1 MNFIKY
7 GLYKFHGNAEKYGKD
22 GLFMS
27 GNVDQSIALFGSEL
41 AADTLT
47 FVVNSRA
54 LQGDGTGYA
63 FLLDINERPIQTSD
77 GKFLVVKNVFPDYR
91 NFTAG
96 AVLDLYNN
104 PDGQIIGRFYVE
116 DVKQV
121 SRKTVQ
127 FTCTDC
133 IGVLTKME
141 DYGGG
146 IWEQADGKT
155 AGSIISEIMA
165 GSGIQYT
172 VQADVS
178 TVQVIGRLPREN
190 RRVSLGKLLVA
201 TGATVI
207 ESQGVMQIR
216 YIGSGSPSTVAQS
229 VIYLQG
235 GSVGHQY
242 PATEVQVTEHGFY
255 DLASDEAVTL
265 FDNTDEQVT
274 AQSQLVVFSEP
285 AHDLTTTGSITI
297 EESNANYAIISGIG
311 TLEGQTYTHTKRV
324 ISRSTGAVAADR
336 IVALENN
343 ELVGV
348 HNSANVAKRM
358 VNYYKLP
365 ISVDYE
371 QLDASGLLA
380 AGTPVNLTDPF
391 GTART
396 GWVRKKSFPIGNKT
410 KGHMNVLVDWV
421 AGPYGSTYSD
431 YRVFR
436 ASDITNAGRLN
447 IPSAMQGKEA
457 LVMLIGGAGG
467 GQAGFDG
474 AAGEAPSGI
483 VNYEARAQGTGG
495 VGGNAGQGG
504 ERPLVLSFQVV
515 SLPSYYDGCVIGTGG
530 AGGASNG
537 ALGSAG
543 GATTLGGMTSADGS
557 QPVADVVNFLDGTV
571 YAYLNS
577 AGEAGGNGGIGAGR
591 GTQPQYQDV
600 STNGQNHICDSGTIN
615 YGGAY
620 ANSVSYSYKLGSSAR
635 KYRTTGGAGGGG
647 AAHGAAGNSGRTNQN
662 YDDDQTYGSYYSQ
675 GGDGA
680 NAIAPTQAAET
691 QAGRGGHGGG
701 GGGGSAQCY
710 LYTDGSSVF
719 TYGFNYGGAG
729 GLGSAGGQG
738 GDGLIVIYYN
748 A

>member
-1 MNFIKY
+1 MNYIKY

-27 GNVDQSIALFGSEL
+27 GQVDQSIALFGNEL
-41 AADTLT
+41 SADSLT

-77 GKFLVVKNVFPDYR
+77 GKYLVVKNVFPDYR

-96 AVLDLYNN
+96 AVLDLYNDPN
-104 PDGQIIGRFYVE
+104 GQVIGRFYVE
-116 DVKQV
+116 NVEQV
-121 SRKTVQ
+121 SRKTVK

-133 IGVLTKME
+133 IGMLTKME

-146 IWEQADGKT
+146 IWEQADNKT
-155 AGSIISEIMA
+155 AGQIINEIMA
-165 GSGIQYT
+165 GSGIEYT
-172 VQADVS
+172 VQPDVAS
-178 TVQVIGRLPREN
+178 VQCIGRLPRAN
-190 RRVSLGKLLVA
+190 RRVNLGYLLIA

-207 ESQGVMQIR
+207 EDKGVMQVR
-216 YIGSGSPSTVAQS
+216 YLGSGAPSTIPQS
-229 VIYLQG
+229 VIYLDG
-235 GSVGHQY
+235 GQVAHQF

-274 AQSQLVVFSEP
+274 AQSQLVVFQEP

-324 ISRSTGAVAADR
+324 ISRTTGVVAAEN
-336 IVALENN
+336 IVAIENN
-343 ELVGV
+343 ELIGV

-380 AGTPVNLTDPF
+380 AGTPVNITDPF
-391 GTART
+391 GVARS

-410 KGHMNVLVDWV
+410 KGKMNVLVDWV
-421 AGPYGSTYSD
+421 AGPYGSTYTD

-436 ASDITNAGRLN
+436 AVDITGAGRLN
-447 IPSAMQGKEA
+447 IPAAMQGKEA
-457 LVMLIGGAGG
+457 LVMLIGGGGG
-467 GQAGFDG
+467 GQAGYDGEQGEAPAGLVNFQNVTAGMGGAGG
-474 AAGEAPSGI
+474 AAGA
-483 VNYEARAQGTGG
+483 
-495 VGGNAGQGG
+495 GG
-504 ERPLVLSFQVV
+504 ERPLVLSYQVP
-515 SLPSYYDGCVIGTGG
+515 SLAAYYDGAAIGAGG
-530 AGGASNG
+530 AGGTGNG

-543 GATTLGGMTSADGS
+543 GATTLGTFSSADGS
-557 QPVADVVNFLDGTV
+557 QPLDDIVNFLDGTV
-571 YAYLNS
+571 YAYLNE
-577 AGEAGGNGGIGAGR
+577 AGEAGNAGGIGSGR
-591 GTQPQYQDV
+591 GTYGADT
-600 STNGQNHICDSGTIN
+600 STNGQNHICEDGVTVY
-615 YGGAY
+615 YGGVY
-620 ANSVSYSYKLGSSAR
+620 SNPDWYSYQQMS
-635 KYRTTGGAGGGG
+635 YQNGGAGGGG
-647 AAHGAAGNSGRTNQN
+647 AAHGANGGNGFTASAFDPDPAPA
-662 YDDDQTYGSYYSQ
+662 YCSV
-675 GGDGA
+675 GGDGG
-680 NAIAPTQAAET
+680 NATAPSQAAET
-691 QAGRGGHGGG
+691 QAGRGGNGGG
-701 GGGGSAQCY
+701 GGGGASQSAY
-710 LYTDGSSVF
+710 RPSGSQYYS
-719 TYGFNYGGAG
+719 YGLNKGGAG

>member
-1 MNFIKY
+1 MNYIKY
-7 GLYKFHGNAEKYGKD
+7 GLYKFHGNADKYGKD

-27 GNVDQSIALFGSEL
+27 GNVDQSIALFGNEL

-77 GKFLVVKNVFPDYR
+77 GKWLVVKNVFPDYR
-91 NFTAG
+91 NFVAG

-133 IGVLTKME
+133 IGVLNKME

-146 IWEQADGKT
+146 IWEQADNKT
-155 AGSIISEIMA
+155 AGQIISEIMA

-172 VQADVS
+172 VQADVAS
-178 TVQVIGRLPREN
+178 VQVIGRLPRAS
-190 RRVSLGKLLVA
+190 RRVNLGKLLVA

-207 ESQGVMQIR
+207 ENQGVMQIR
-216 YIGSGSPSTVAQS
+216 YLGSGSPSTVAQS

-235 GSVGHQY
+235 GTVGHQF

-274 AQSQLVVFSEP
+274 AQSQLVVFQEP
-285 AHDLTTTGSITI
+285 AHDLTTTGSISI

-324 ISRSTGAVAADR
+324 ISRTTGVTAAER
-336 IVALENN
+336 IVALEDN

-348 HNSANVAKRM
+348 HNSANVARRM

-380 AGTPVNLTDPF
+380 AGTPVNITDPF
-391 GTART
+391 GQART

-447 IPSAMQGKEA
+447 IPAAMQGKEA

-474 AAGEAPSGI
+474 EQGHHGTGNGNDPKYGELVLGGAGGAAGA
-483 VNYEARAQGTGG
+483 
-495 VGGNAGQGG
+495 GG
-504 ERPLVLSFQVV
+504 ERPLVLSYQVT
-515 SLPSYYDGCVIGTGG
+515 SLATYYDGAAIGAGG

-543 GATTLGGMTSADGS
+543 GATTLGGFTSADGS
-557 QPVADVVNFLDGTV
+557 QPLDDIVNFLDGTV
-571 YAYLNS
+571 YAYLNE
-577 AGEAGGNGGIGAGR
+577 AGESGADGGIGSGY
-591 GTQPQYQDV
+591 GNVNPDT
-600 STNGQNHICDSGTIN
+600 STNGADHICTDGTW

-620 ANSVSYSYKLGSSAR
+620 KNGMSWSYRQGSNAR
-635 KYRTTGGAGGGG
+635 VYFYTGGAGGGG
-647 AAHGAAGNSGRTNQN
+647 AAHGADGNIGFT
-662 YDDDQTYGSYYSQ
+662 
-675 GGDGA
+675 GDGTGDGNWHSVGGA
-680 NAIAPTQAAET
+680 GGSATAPPQAAET
-691 QAGRGGHGGG
+691 QAGHGGHGGG
-701 GGGGSAQCY
+701 GGGGATAGY
-710 LYTDGSSVF
+710 RHVDGSSLNSYDLG
-719 TYGFNYGGAG
+719 TGGAG
-729 GLGSAGGQG
+729 GAGSVGGQG

>member
-1 MNFIKY
+1 VNYIKY

-27 GNVDQSIALFGSEL
+27 GQVDQSIALFGNEL

-77 GKFLVVKNVFPDYR
+77 GKWLVVKNVFPDYR

-104 PDGQIIGRFYVE
+104 PNGQVIGRFYVE

-133 IGVLTKME
+133 IGMLNKME

-165 GSGIQYT
+165 GSGIEYT
-172 VQADVS
+172 VQPDVAS
-178 TVQVIGRLPREN
+178 VQVIGRLPRAS
-190 RRVSLGKLLVA
+190 RRIDLGKLLVA

-207 ESQGVMQIR
+207 ENQGVMQIR
-216 YIGSGSPSTVAQS
+216 YLGSGSPSTVAQS

-235 GSVGHQY
+235 GTVGHQF

-274 AQSQLVVFSEP
+274 AQSQLVVFQEP

-311 TLEGQTYTHTKRV
+311 TLEGQTYTHTRRV
-324 ISRSTGAVAADR
+324 ISRSTGVVAADR
-336 IVALENN
+336 IIALEDN

-348 HNSANVAKRM
+348 HNSANVARRM

-371 QLDASGLLA
+371 QLDATGLLA
-380 AGTPVNLTDPF
+380 AGTPVNITDPF
-391 GTART
+391 GQART

-431 YRVFR
+431 YKVFR
-436 ASDITNAGRLN
+436 AADITNAGRLN

-467 GQAGFDG
+467 GQAGYDGEAGHYMMSSPVLSHLGEMVLGGTGG
-474 AAGEAPSGI
+474 AAGA
-483 VNYEARAQGTGG
+483 
-495 VGGNAGQGG
+495 GG
-504 ERPLVLSFQVV
+504 ERPKVLSFQVV
-515 SLPSYYDGCVIGTGG
+515 SLPAYYDGCAIGAGG
-530 AGGASNG
+530 AGGTGNG
-537 ALGSAG
+537 AAGSAG
-543 GATTLGGMTSADGS
+543 GATTLGTYTSADGS
-557 QPVADVVNFLDGTV
+557 QSVDDVVNFLDGTV
-571 YAYLNS
+571 YCALNI
-577 AGEAGGNGGIGAGR
+577 AGENGADGGIGSGYANR
-591 GTQPQYQDV
+591 DLDT
-600 STNGQNHICDSGTIN
+600 STNGGNHYCPDGTTY

-620 ANSVSYSYKLGSSAR
+620 ANPTYWRHSQHTYETA
-635 KYRTTGGAGGGG
+635 GAGGGG
-647 AAHGAAGNSGRTNQN
+647 AAHGNNGGNAV
-662 YDDDQTYGSYYSQ
+662 
-675 GGDGA
+675 GGDYLTDSWRVVGGAGA
-680 NAIAPTQAAET
+680 NATGPSQAAET

-701 GGGGSAQCY
+701 GGGGATAGAVYQ
-710 LYTDGSSVF
+710 DGSSTVSVDRG
-719 TYGFNYGGAG
+719 TGGAG

>member
-7 GLYKFHGNAEKYGKD
+7 GLYKFHGNADKYGKD

-127 FTCTDC
+127 FACTDC

-155 AGSIISEIMA
+155 AGQIISEIMS

-216 YIGSGSPSTVAQS
+216 YLGSGSPSTVAQS

-324 ISRSTGAVAADR
+324 ISRSTGAVAAER

-380 AGTPVNLTDPF
+380 AGTPVNITDPF

-436 ASDITNAGRLN
+436 AADITGAGRLN

-467 GQAGFDG
+467 GQAGFNG
-474 AAGEAPSGI
+474 TEGEAWGGI
-483 VNYEARAQGTGG
+483 KAYEEMW
-495 VGGNAGQGG
+495 AGQGG
-504 ERPLVLSFQVV
+504 AGGAGGATGARPLVLSFQVQ
-515 SLPSYYDGCVIGTGG
+515 SLPSYYDGCAIGVGG
-530 AGGASNG
+530 AGGTGNG
-537 ALGSAG
+537 AAGSAGTATTLGGFSSAG
-543 GATTLGGMTSADGS
+543 GAT
-557 QPVADVVNFLDGTV
+557 PVDDVVNFLDGTI
-571 YAYLNS
+571 YAALN
-577 AGEAGGNGGIGAGR
+577 ADGEAGGTGGIGSGR
-591 GTQPQYQDV
+591 GSEYYQDT
-600 STNGQNHICDSGTIN
+600 STNGENHYCDDGSVN

-620 ANSVSYSYKLGSSAR
+620 ANGVTYSYRRGTTR
-635 KYRTTGGAGGGG
+635 YYRMSGGAGGGG
-647 AAHGAAGNSGRTNQN
+647 AAHGANGSNGYAM
-662 YDDDQTYGSYYSQ
+662 YDEASEAAKLGSY
-675 GGDGA
+675 GGNGA
-680 NAIAPTQAAET
+680 NAVAPAKAPET
-691 QAGRGGHGGG
+691 QGGRGGHGGG
-701 GGGGSAQCY
+701 GGGGASQCY
-710 LYTDGSSVF
+710 LKTEGQSGFSYS
-719 TYGFNYGGAG
+719 FNYGGAG

>member
-1 MNFIKY
+1 MNYIKY

-27 GNVDQSIALFGSEL
+27 GQVDQSIALFGNEL
-41 AADTLT
+41 AADSLT

-77 GKFLVVKNVFPDYR
+77 GKYLVVKNVFPDYR

-96 AVLDLYNN
+96 AVLDLYNDPN
-104 PDGQIIGRFYVE
+104 GQVIGRFYVE
-116 DVKQV
+116 NVEQV
-121 SRKTVQ
+121 SRKTVK

-133 IGVLTKME
+133 IGMLTKME

-146 IWEQADGKT
+146 IWEQADNKT
-155 AGSIISEIMA
+155 AGQIINEIMA
-165 GSGIQYT
+165 GSGIEYI
-172 VQADVS
+172 VQPDVAS
-178 TVQVIGRLPREN
+178 VQCIGRLPRAN
-190 RRVSLGKLLVA
+190 RRVNLGYLLIA

-207 ESQGVMQIR
+207 EDKGVMQVR
-216 YIGSGSPSTVAQS
+216 YLGSGAPSTIPQS
-229 VIYLQG
+229 VIYLDG
-235 GSVGHQY
+235 GQVAHQF

-274 AQSQLVVFSEP
+274 AQSQLVVFQEP
-285 AHDLTTTGSITI
+285 AHNLTTTGSITI

-324 ISRSTGAVAADR
+324 ISRTTGVIAAEN
-336 IVALENN
+336 IVAIEDN
-343 ELVGV
+343 ELIGV

-380 AGTPVNLTDPF
+380 AGTPVNITDPF
-391 GTART
+391 GVARS

-410 KGHMNVLVDWV
+410 KGKMNVLVDWV
-421 AGPYGSTYSD
+421 AGPYGSTYTD

-436 ASDITNAGRLN
+436 AADITGAGRLN
-447 IPSAMQGKEA
+447 IPPVMQGKEA

-474 AAGEAPSGI
+474 QDGEAPYGTAI
-483 VNYEARAQGTGG
+483 LDAQAMGGTGG
-495 VGGNAGQGG
+495 AAGACG
-504 ERPLVLSFQVV
+504 ERPYVLSFQVQN
-515 SLPSYYDGCVIGTGG
+515 LPSYYDGAAIGTGG

-537 ALGSAG
+537 DLGSAG
-543 GATTLGGMTSADGS
+543 GATTLGGFTSADGS
-557 QPVADVVNFLDGTV
+557 QPVDDVVNFLDGTV
-571 YAYLNS
+571 YAYLNE
-577 AGEAGGNGGIGAGR
+577 AGEAGANGGIGSGR
-591 GTQPQYQDV
+591 GTSVNPDT
-600 STNGQNHICDSGTIN
+600 STNGGDHICTDGTW
-615 YGGAY
+615 YGG
-620 ANSVSYSYKLGSSAR
+620 SYSNGKYFTERRSSGWA
-635 KYRTTGGAGGGG
+635 YFNTGGTGGGG
-647 AAHGAAGNSGRTNQN
+647 AAHGANGGNGNSGT
-662 YDDDQTYGSYYSQ
+662 DPSDFLVYG
-675 GGDGA
+675 GAGA
-680 NAIAPTQAAET
+680 NAVPSPQAAET

-701 GGGGSAQCY
+701 GGGGAAQTVITY
-710 LYTDGSSVF
+710 SWSSTISF
-719 TYGFNYGGAG
+719 SFNHAG
-729 GLGSAGGQG
+729 PHGNGSAGGQG

>member
-1 MNFIKY
+1 MNYIKY

-27 GNVDQSIALFGSEL
+27 GQVDQSIALFGNEL
-41 AADTLT
+41 AADSLT

-77 GKFLVVKNVFPDYR
+77 GKYLVVKNVFPDYR

-96 AVLDLYNN
+96 AVLDLYNDPN
-104 PDGQIIGRFYVE
+104 GQVIGRFYVE
-116 DVKQV
+116 NVEQV
-121 SRKTVQ
+121 SRKTVK

-133 IGVLTKME
+133 IGMLTKME

-146 IWEQADGKT
+146 IWEQADNKT
-155 AGSIISEIMA
+155 AGQIINEIMA
-165 GSGIQYT
+165 GSGIEYI
-172 VQADVS
+172 VQPDVAS
-178 TVQVIGRLPREN
+178 VQCIGRLPRAN
-190 RRVSLGKLLVA
+190 RRVNLGYLLIA

-207 ESQGVMQIR
+207 EDKGVMQVR
-216 YIGSGSPSTVAQS
+216 YLGSGAPSTIPQS
-229 VIYLQG
+229 VIYLDG
-235 GSVGHQY
+235 GQVAHQF

-274 AQSQLVVFSEP
+274 AQSQLVVFQEP
-285 AHDLTTTGSITI
+285 AHNLTPTGSITI

-324 ISRSTGAVAADR
+324 ISRTTGVVAAEN
-336 IVALENN
+336 IVVIEDN
-343 ELVGV
+343 ELIGV

-371 QLDASGLLA
+371 QLDTSGLLA
-380 AGTPVNLTDPF
+380 AGTPVNITDPF
-391 GTART
+391 GVARS

-410 KGHMNVLVDWV
+410 KGKMNVLVDWV
-421 AGPYGSTYSD
+421 AGPYGSTYTD

-436 ASDITNAGRLN
+436 AADITGAGRLN

-467 GQAGFDG
+467 GQAGYDGEQGHRLEWSGPFDSSYLGLPVNGGEGG
-474 AAGEAPSGI
+474 AAGA
-483 VNYEARAQGTGG
+483 
-495 VGGNAGQGG
+495 GG

-515 SLPSYYDGCVIGTGG
+515 SLPSYYDGCAIGIGG
-530 AGGASNG
+530 AGGTGNG

-543 GATTLGGMTSADGS
+543 GATTLGGFTSADGS
-557 QPVADVVNFLDGTV
+557 QPLDDVVNFLDGTV
-571 YAYLNS
+571 YAYLND
-577 AGEAGGNGGIGAGR
+577 AGESGEHGGVGSGYGDLNLN
-591 GTQPQYQDV
+591 T
-600 STNGQNHICDSGTIN
+600 STNGENHINADGTTN

-620 ANSVSYSYKLGSSAR
+620 ANGQTWTHNSRY
-635 KYRTTGGAGGGG
+635 YRTAGAGGGG
-647 AAHGAAGNSGRTNQN
+647 AAHYADGQVGFT
-662 YDDDQTYGSYYSQ
+662 
-675 GGDGA
+675 GDGVSTWGA
-680 NAIAPTQAAET
+680 VGGAGGNPVAPPKGAET
-691 QAGRGGHGGG
+691 QAGHGGHGGG
-701 GGGGSAQCY
+701 GGGGATAGRST
-710 LYTDGSSVF
+710 LSGSSSF
-719 TYGFNYGGAG
+719 QYDIGTGGAG

-738 GDGLIVIYYN
+738 GDGLIVVYYN

>member
-1 MNFIKY
+1 
-7 GLYKFHGNAEKYGKD
+7 
-22 GLFMS
+22 
-27 GNVDQSIALFGSEL
+27 
-41 AADTLT
+41 
-47 FVVNSRA
+47 
-54 LQGDGTGYA
+54 
-63 FLLDINERPIQTSD
+63 
-77 GKFLVVKNVFPDYR
+77 
-91 NFTAG
+91 
-96 AVLDLYNN
+96 VLDLYNN
-104 PDGQIIGRFYVE
+104 PNGQVIGRFYVE

-133 IGVLTKME
+133 IGMLNKME

-146 IWEQADGKT
+146 IWDMDDSKT

-172 VQADVS
+172 VQADVA
-178 TVQVIGRLPREN
+178 TEQVIGRIPRCK
-190 RRVSLGKLLVA
+190 RRIALGKLLVA

-216 YIGSGSPSTVAQS
+216 YLGSGSPSTVAQS

-235 GSVGHQY
+235 GTVGHQY

-274 AQSQLVVFSEP
+274 AQSQLVVFQEP
-285 AHDLTTTGSITI
+285 AHDLTTTGSISI

-311 TLEGQTYTHTKRV
+311 TLEGKTYTHTKRV
-324 ISRSTGAVAADR
+324 ISRPTGAVAAER
-336 IVALENN
+336 IVSLEDN

-371 QLDASGLLA
+371 QLDTTGLLA

-467 GQAGFDG
+467 GQGGFNG
-474 AAGEAPSGI
+474 ANGEAPSGI
-483 VNYEARAQGTGG
+483 ANFNARAQGMGG
-495 VGGNAGQGG
+495 AGGSGGACG
-504 ERPLVLSFQVV
+504 ERPLVLSFQEP
-515 SLPSYYDGCVIGTGG
+515 SLPAYYDGAAIGTGG

-537 ALGSAG
+537 GAGSAG
-543 GATTLGGMTSADGS
+543 GATTLGGQTSADGT
-557 QPVADVVNFLDGTV
+557 QPLADLVNFLDGTV
-571 YAYLNS
+571 YCTLNES
-577 AGEAGGNGGIGAGR
+577 GESGANGGIGAGR
-591 GTQPQYQDV
+591 GTNAAYQDI
-600 STNGQNHICDSGTIN
+600 STNGENHICEDGTVY
-615 YGGAY
+615 YGGTY
-620 ANSVSYSYKLGSSAR
+620 ANSTFYRYGTSPNR
-635 KYRTTGGAGGGG
+635 RYRTIGGAGGGG
-647 AAHGAAGNSGRTNQN
+647 AAHGVNGADGYAAYDYESQEIKSG
-662 YDDDQTYGSYYSQ
+662 SW
-675 GGDGA
+675 GGDGGSA
-680 NAIAPTQAAET
+680 VAPAQSAET

-701 GGGGSAQCY
+701 GGGGSAQSQY
-710 LYTDGSSVF
+710 ETEGVTGF
-719 TYGFNYGGAG
+719 TYGFNHGGTGGAG
-729 GLGSAGGQG
+729 SVGGQG

>member
-1 MNFIKY
+1 MNYIKY

-27 GNVDQSIALFGSEL
+27 GDVDQSIALFGNEL

-77 GKFLVVKNVFPDYR
+77 GKYLVVKNVFPDYR

-104 PDGQIIGRFYVE
+104 PNGQVIGRFYVE
-116 DVKQV
+116 DVVQD
-121 SRKTVQ
+121 SRKTVK

-133 IGVLTKME
+133 IGMLTKMG

-155 AGSIISEIMA
+155 AGQVIAEIMSGA
-165 GSGIQYT
+165 GIVYK
-172 VQADVS
+172 VQPDVAS
-178 TVQVIGRLPREN
+178 VQVIGRLPRAN
-190 RRVSLGKLLVA
+190 RRVDLAKLLIA

-207 ESQGVMQIR
+207 EDKGVMQIR
-216 YIGSGSPSTVAQS
+216 YLGSGSPSTVPQS

-235 GSVGHQY
+235 GTVAHQF
-242 PATEVQVTEHGFY
+242 PATQVQVTEHGFY

-265 FDNTDEQVT
+265 FDNTDEQVS
-274 AQSQLVVFSEP
+274 AQSQLVVFQEP

-311 TLEGQTYTHTKRV
+311 TLEGQTYTHTTRV
-324 ISRSTGAVAADR
+324 ISRSTGVVAA
-336 IVALENN
+336 ENIIAIEDN
-343 ELVGV
+343 ELIGV

-371 QLDASGLLA
+371 QLDANGLLA
-380 AGTPVNLTDPF
+380 AGTPVNITDPF
-391 GTART
+391 GVARS

-410 KGHMNVLVDWV
+410 KGKMNVLVDWV
-421 AGPYGSTYSD
+421 AGPYGSTYTD

-436 ASDITNAGRLN
+436 AADITGAGRLN

-474 AAGEAPSGI
+474 AEGEAPSGI
-483 VNYEARAQGTGG
+483 DNYDARAQGMGG
-495 VGGNAGQGG
+495 AGGAAGAGG
-504 ERPLVLSFQVV
+504 ERPNVLSYQVQ
-515 SLPSYYDGCVIGTGG
+515 SLAAYYDNAAIGAGG

-543 GATTLGGMTSADGS
+543 GATTLGTFTSADGTP
-557 QPVADVVNFLDGTV
+557 PVDDVVNFLDGTV
-571 YAYLNS
+571 YCALN
-577 AGEAGGNGGIGAGR
+577 AEGEKGGAGGIGAGR
-591 GTQPQYQDV
+591 GIVGLDT
-600 STNGQNHICDSGTIN
+600 STDGENHICENGTTY

-620 ANSVSYSYKLGSSAR
+620 VNGADYTYKQGSQSR
-635 KYRTTGGAGGGG
+635 RYRETGGAGGGG
-647 AAHGAAGNSGRTNQN
+647 AAHGANGANGYTSTSYETEEIKN
-662 YDDDQTYGSYYSQ
+662 GSW

-680 NAIAPTQAAET
+680 NATAPSKAPET
-691 QAGRGGHGGG
+691 QAGRGGNGGG
-701 GGGGSAQCY
+701 GGGGAAQAY
-710 LYTDGSSVF
+710 YHTDGSSTF
-719 TYGFNYGGAG
+719 TYGFNYGGTG

-738 GDGLIVIYYN
+738 GDGLIVIYYD

>member
-1 MNFIKY
+1 VNYIKY
-7 GLYKFHGNAEKYGKD
+7 GLYKFHGNADKYGKD

-27 GNVDQSIALFGSEL
+27 GNVDQSIALFGNEL

-77 GKFLVVKNVFPDYR
+77 GKWLVVKNVFPDYR
-91 NFTAG
+91 NFVAG

-133 IGVLTKME
+133 IGVLNKME

-146 IWEQADGKT
+146 IWEQADNKT
-155 AGSIISEIMA
+155 AGQIISEIMA

-172 VQADVS
+172 VQADVAS
-178 TVQVIGRLPREN
+178 VQVIGRLPRAS
-190 RRVSLGKLLVA
+190 RRVNLGKLLVA

-207 ESQGVMQIR
+207 ENQGVMQIR
-216 YIGSGSPSTVAQS
+216 YLGSGSPSTVAQS

-324 ISRSTGAVAADR
+324 ISRSTGAVAAER

-380 AGTPVNLTDPF
+380 AGTPVNITDPF

-436 ASDITNAGRLN
+436 AADITNAGRLN

-467 GQAGFDG
+467 GQAGYDGEAGNYVSGRWDSSLLGSPATGGNGG
-474 AAGEAPSGI
+474 AAGA
-483 VNYEARAQGTGG
+483 
-495 VGGNAGQGG
+495 GG
-504 ERPLVLSFQVV
+504 ERPNILSFQVV
-515 SLPSYYDGCVIGTGG
+515 SLPAYYDGAAIGAGG

-543 GATTLGGMTSADGS
+543 GATTLGGQTSADGS
-557 QPVADVVNFLDGTV
+557 QPIADIVNFLDGTT
-571 YAYLNS
+571 YCTLNVT
-577 AGEAGGNGGIGAGR
+577 GEAGNAGGIGSG
-591 GTQPQYQDV
+591 Y
-600 STNGQNHICDSGTIN
+600 GTIN
-615 YGGAY
+615 LNTSTDGEAHICEDGTVYAGGAY
-620 ANSVSYSYKLGSSAR
+620 ENGKYWTYKYGSQNR
-635 KYRTTGGAGGGG
+635 RYYRTGGAGGGG
-647 AAHGAAGNSGRTNQN
+647 AAHGADGNVGFTGEGTGDGDTTGWRSI
-662 YDDDQTYGSYYSQ
+662 
-675 GGDGA
+675 GGAGA
-680 NAIAPTQAAET
+680 NAVAPAQAAET
-691 QAGRGGHGGG
+691 QAGHGGHGGG
-701 GGGGSAQCY
+701 GGGGCSAGRRDVEDSTGY
-710 LYTDGSSVF
+710 SYDRGT
-719 TYGFNYGGAG
+719 GGAG
-729 GLGSAGGQG
+729 GSGSAGGQG

>member
-1 MNFIKY
+1 MNYIKY
-7 GLYKFHGNAEKYGKD
+7 GLYKFHGDSEKYGKD

-27 GNVDQSIALFGSEL
+27 GDVDQSIALFGNEL

-77 GKFLVVKNVFPDYR
+77 GKYLVVKNVFPDYR

-104 PDGQIIGRFYVE
+104 PNGQVIGRFYVE
-116 DVKQV
+116 DVVQD
-121 SRKTVQ
+121 SRKTVK

-133 IGVLTKME
+133 IGMLTKMG

-146 IWEQADGKT
+146 IWKQADGKT
-155 AGSIISEIMA
+155 AGQVIAEIMS
-165 GSGIQYT
+165 GSGIVYT
-172 VQADVS
+172 VQPDVAS
-178 TVQVIGRLPREN
+178 VQVIGRLPRAN
-190 RRVSLGKLLVA
+190 RRVDLARLLIA

-207 ESQGVMQIR
+207 EDKGVMQIR
-216 YIGSGSPSTVAQS
+216 YLGSGAPSTVPQS

-235 GSVGHQY
+235 GTVAHQF
-242 PATEVQVTEHGFY
+242 PATQVQVTEHGFY

-265 FDNTDEQVT
+265 FDNTDEQVS
-274 AQSQLVVFSEP
+274 AQSQLVVFQEP

-311 TLEGQTYTHTKRV
+311 TLEGQTYTHTTRV
-324 ISRSTGAVAADR
+324 ISRSTGVVAAENT
-336 IVALENN
+336 VAIEDN
-343 ELVGV
+343 ELIGV

-371 QLDASGLLA
+371 QLDANGLLA
-380 AGTPVNLTDPF
+380 AGTPVNITDPF
-391 GTART
+391 GVARS

-410 KGHMNVLVDWV
+410 KGKMNVLVDWV
-421 AGPYGSTYSD
+421 AGPYGSTYTD

-436 ASDITNAGRLN
+436 AADINNGRLN
-447 IPSAMQGKEA
+447 IPAAMQGKEA

-467 GQAGFDG
+467 GQAGYDG
-474 AAGEAPSGI
+474 EQGHNLTLSPVGTYAGSPVEGGKG
-483 VNYEARAQGTGG
+483 GTFG
-495 VGGNAGQGG
+495 VGG
-504 ERPLVLSFQVV
+504 ERPSVLSFQEA
-515 SLPSYYDGCVIGTGG
+515 SLPSYYDGAAIGIGG
-530 AGGASNG
+530 AGGAGDG

-543 GATTLGGMTSADGS
+543 GATTLGGLSSANGS
-557 QPVADVVNFLDGTV
+557 IPVDDVVNFLDGTV
-571 YAYLNS
+571 YCYLNG
-577 AGEAGGNGGIGAGR
+577 AGESGAAGGIGSGF
-591 GTQPQYQDV
+591 TTINLDT
-600 STNGQNHICDSGTIN
+600 STNGENHVCEDGTVY

-620 ANSVSYSYKLGSSAR
+620 VNGMYWRSGNATYQVAGI
-635 KYRTTGGAGGGG
+635 GGGG
-647 AAHGAAGNSGRTNQN
+647 AAHGANGNVGL
-662 YDDDQTYGSYYSQ
+662 
-675 GGDGA
+675 GGDQSLQRWRVVGGA
-680 NAIAPTQAAET
+680 GADAVAPPKAAET
-691 QAGRGGHGGG
+691 QAGHGGHGGG
-701 GGGGSAQCY
+701 GGGGATGGTVVYS
-710 LYTDGSSVF
+710 GSS
-719 TYGFNYGGAG
+719 TISTDRGTGGAG

-738 GDGLIVIYYN
+738 GDGLIVIYYD

>member
-1 MNFIKY
+1 MNYIKY

-27 GNVDQSIALFGSEL
+27 GQVDQSIALFGNEL

-47 FVVNSRA
+47 FVINSRA

-77 GKFLVVKNVFPDYR
+77 GKYLVVKNVFPDYR

-146 IWEQADGKT
+146 IWKQADGKT

-165 GSGIQYT
+165 GSGVQYT

-216 YIGSGSPSTVAQS
+216 YLGSGSPSTVSQS

-255 DLASDEAVTL
+255 GLASDEAVTL

-324 ISRSTGAVAADR
+324 ISRSTGAVAAER

-371 QLDASGLLA
+371 QLDASGLLG
-380 AGTPVNLTDPF
+380 AGTPVNITDPF

-457 LVMLIGGAGG
+457 LILLIGGAGG
-467 GQAGFDG
+467 GQGGFN
-474 AAGEAPSGI
+474 GE
-483 VNYEARAQGTGG
+483 Q
-495 VGGNAGQGG
+495 GGNIQGQWKESLLGSIAEGGNGGEGGACG
-504 ERPLVLSFQVV
+504 ERPLVLSFQEP
-515 SLPSYYDGCVIGTGG
+515 SLPAYYDGAAIGTGG
-530 AGGASNG
+530 AGGASDG
-537 ALGSAG
+537 GLGSAG
-543 GATTLGGMTSADGS
+543 GATTLGGQTSADGT
-557 QPVADVVNFLDGTV
+557 QPIADLVNFLDGSV
-571 YAYLNS
+571 YCSLNIS
-577 AGEAGGNGGIGAGR
+577 GESGNKGGVGSGY
-591 GTQPQYQDV
+591 GTRNQDT
-600 STNGQNHICDSGTIN
+600 STNGEEHTCTDGTWVGGN
-615 YGGAY
+615 YKNGWSR
-620 ANSVSYSYKLGSSAR
+620 NRTVSQGTQYYNAA
-635 KYRTTGGAGGGG
+635 GAGGGG
-647 AAHGAAGNSGRTNQN
+647 AAHGGNGYDGYNDRDTYDWRSVGGAGG
-662 YDDDQTYGSYYSQ
+662 
-675 GGDGA
+675 
-680 NAIAPTQAAET
+680 NATAPPQASET

-701 GGGGSAQCY
+701 GGGGASAGRVSY
-710 LYTDGSSVF
+710 SWDN
-719 TYGFNYGGAG
+719 TYSYDRGTGGAG
-729 GLGSAGGQG
+729 GSGSAGGQG

>member
-216 YIGSGSPSTVAQS
+216 YLGSGSPSTVAQS

-324 ISRSTGAVAADR
+324 ISRSTGAVAAER

-380 AGTPVNLTDPF
+380 AGTPVNITDPF

-436 ASDITNAGRLN
+436 AADITNAGRLN

-467 GQAGFDG
+467 GQAGYDGEAGNYVSGRWDYSLLGSPATGGNGG
-474 AAGEAPSGI
+474 AAGQA
-483 VNYEARAQGTGG
+483 
-495 VGGNAGQGG
+495 G
-504 ERPLVLSFQVV
+504 ERPKILSFQIV
-515 SLPSYYDGCVIGTGG
+515 SLAAYYDNCAIGAGG

-543 GATTLGGMTSADGS
+543 GATTLGGMTSADGQ
-557 QPVADVVNFLDGTV
+557 QPIADVVNFLDGTV
-571 YAYLNS
+571 YAYLNT
-577 AGEAGGNGGIGAGR
+577 AGEAGSAGGIGSG
-591 GTQPQYQDV
+591 Y
-600 STNGQNHICDSGTIN
+600 GTIN
-615 YGGAY
+615 LDTSTDGEAHICEAGTWYGGAY
-620 ANSVSYSYKLGSSAR
+620 ENGKYWTYKYGSQNR
-635 KYRTTGGAGGGG
+635 RYYYTGGAGGGG
-647 AAHGAAGNSGRTNQN
+647 AAHGADGNVGSTGAGTGDGDV
-662 YDDDQTYGSYYSQ
+662 DDNWRSI
-675 GGDGA
+675 GGAGA
-680 NAIAPTQAAET
+680 NAVAPAQAAET

-701 GGGGSAQCY
+701 GGGGCSAGRRVV
-710 LYTDGSSVF
+710 DGSTGYSYDRG
-719 TYGFNYGGAG
+719 TGGAG
-729 GLGSAGGQG
+729 GSGSAGGQG

>member
-1 MNFIKY
+1 MNYIKY
-7 GLYKFHGNAEKYGKD
+7 GLYKFHGNADKYGKD

-155 AGSIISEIMA
+155 AGQIISEIMS

-216 YIGSGSPSTVAQS
+216 YLGSGSPSTVAQS

-324 ISRSTGAVAADR
+324 ISRSTGAVAAER

-380 AGTPVNLTDPF
+380 AGTPVNITDPF

-436 ASDITNAGRLN
+436 QSDITNAGRLN
-447 IPSAMQGKEA
+447 IPAAMQGKEA

-474 AAGEAPSGI
+474 AAGAD
-483 VNYEARAQGTGG
+483 GG
-495 VGGNAGQGG
+495 VYADRGKPQAGGAGGNGGAGG

-515 SLPSYYDGCVIGTGG
+515 SLPSYYDGCAIGVGG

-537 ALGSAG
+537 DLGSAG
-543 GATTLGGMTSADGS
+543 GATTLGGFTSADGS
-557 QPVADVVNFLDGTV
+557 QPLDDVVNFLDGTV
-571 YAYLNS
+571 YANLNET
-577 AGEAGGNGGIGAGR
+577 GESGGNGGIGSGDGNANLD
-591 GTQPQYQDV
+591 T
-600 STNGQNHICDSGTIN
+600 STNGANHICEDGTVN

-620 ANSVSYSYKLGSSAR
+620 ANGLRWNEKASSGTR
-635 KYRTTGGAGGGG
+635 YYHTGGAGGGG
-647 AAHGAAGNSGRTNQN
+647 AAHGAN
-662 YDDDQTYGSYYSQ
+662 
-675 GGDGA
+675 GGDALTTEDPVSPQTHTNGGGGA
-680 NAIAPTQAAET
+680 NAVAPLQAAET

-701 GGGGSAQCY
+701 GGGGAAVGWISY
-710 LYTDGSSVF
+710 SWSSLVS
-719 TYGFNYGGAG
+719 YGFNKGGAG

>member
-7 GLYKFHGNAEKYGKD
+7 GLYKFHGNADKYGKD

-146 IWEQADGKT
+146 IWEQADNKT
-155 AGSIISEIMA
+155 AGSVINEIMA

-172 VQADVS
+172 VQADVRK
-178 TVQVIGRLPREN
+178 VQLIGRLPREN

-216 YIGSGSPSTVAQS
+216 YLGSGSPSTVAQS

-324 ISRSTGAVAADR
+324 ISRSTGAVAAER

-380 AGTPVNLTDPF
+380 AGTPVNITDPF

-467 GQAGFDG
+467 GQAGYDG
-474 AAGEAPSGI
+474 QAGEAPSGQ
-483 VNYEARAQGTGG
+483 VSYDSRAQGMGG
-495 VGGNAGQGG
+495 AGGAAGAGG
-504 ERPLVLSFQVV
+504 ERPNVLSFQVAT
-515 SLPSYYDGCVIGTGG
+515 LPAYYDGAAIGAGG

-543 GATTLGGMTSADGS
+543 GDTTLGGQTSADGT
-557 QPVADVVNFLDGTV
+557 QPIADVVNFLDGTV
-571 YAYLNS
+571 YAYLNE
-577 AGEAGGNGGIGAGR
+577 AGESGAEGGIGAGR
-591 GTQPQYQDV
+591 GEGAQWQDI
-600 STNGQNHICDSGTIN
+600 STRGGDHICEDGTTY
-615 YGGAY
+615 YGGNY
-620 ANSVSYSYKLGSSAR
+620 ANSVNYNWKLGSGSR
-635 KYRTTGGAGGGG
+635 RYRLTGGAGGGG
-647 AAHGAAGNSGRTNQN
+647 AAHGANGADGYTS
-662 YDDDQTYGSYYSQ
+662 YDYASEQIRDGSW

-680 NAIAPTQAAET
+680 DAVAPAQAPET

-701 GGGGSAQCY
+701 GGGGAAQCRY
-710 LYTDGSSVF
+710 QTEGSQYYS
-719 TYGFNYGGAG
+719 YGFNYGGIG
-729 GLGSAGGQG
+729 GAGSAGGQG